1 MKWRD
6 RGHPLVWRS
15 EMAILRA
22 QGVRGQFAERF
33 AAVFREEKRD
43 EIAGAIVR
51 LANRSVQE
59 DATAYRHM
67 SMGPA
72 APSNRK
78 IQGSLLKSDG
88 TRDCRARM
96 LGGYFFATSN
106 GYSSASAGHA
116 EIKEL

>member
-6 RGHPLVWRS
+6 RGHPLVWRF

-22 QGVRGQFAERF
+22 QMSEDNSPNASPPSFAR
-33 AAVFREEKRD
+33 R
-43 EIAGAIVR
+43 
-51 LANRSVQE
+51 N
-59 DATAYRHM
+59 ATKLPAQSCGLQTDPYKKTRPRTDTV